1 MDGDTFDMR
10 VKGVNGFRR
19 SKYSVYNFLERIRIA
34 NFNAPEL
41 GTPAGLIAKIEL
53 EEVLLDK
60 NVCCTV
66 RARDTYR
73 RVVATVEVL

>member
-1 MDGDTFDMR
+1 MPDTLVGEVTNVVDGDTFDMR
-10 VKGVNGFRR
+10 VNGLRR

-53 EEVLLDK
+53 EEALLDK
-60 NVCCTV
+60 NVYC
-66 RARDTYR
+66 AIP
-73 RVVATVEVL
+73 